1 MNFDFMVLLKRLAPT
16 TNIRKD
22 VKDDKNV
29 INAKHNETNETVGE
43 TEVYTPQ
50 SCSNSSKKH

>member
-22 VKDDKNV
+22 VEDDKNV
-29 INAKHNETNETVGE
+29 INAKHNETNEKVGE

-50 SCSNSSKKH
+50 S